1 MAKIQFS
8 RRTSELLLALVI
20 MARATSYLFSK
31 LILGGMGVFNLLGV
45 RFALA
50 FALLAPLFFRR
61 LRAMDR
67 KTLLGGMAMGGLY
80 FLVMTAELSG
90 LKRTDS
96 STVSFLENTA
106 IVWVPLLS
114 AALSRRAP
122 ERRTLLSA
130 GLCLAGVGL
139 LTLGG
144 KMGFGAGEICCLAA
158 ALLYAAAIIVTDRL
172 THHGIDALAAGVVQV
187 GTIAVLS
194 LAASLLTET
203 PRLPAGAAE
212 WIGIG
217 LLAVVCTGF
226 GFTLQPVAQSGTTA
240 ERSGMFC
247 ALNPL
252 VASVLG
258 VAFLRETLT
267 AQGLAGMGLIL
278 GGILLGSLRRIGK
291 PRAGAIPARPC
302 GEH

>member
-1 MAKIQFS
+1 MA
-8 RRTSELLLALVI
+8 
-20 MARATSYLFSK
+20 
-31 LILGGMGVFNLLGV
+31 
-45 RFALA
+45 
-50 FALLAPLFFRR
+50 
-61 LRAMDR
+61 
-67 KTLLGGMAMGGLY
+67 
-80 FLVMTAELSG
+80 
-90 LKRTDS
+90 
-96 STVSFLENTA
+96 
-106 IVWVPLLS
+106 
-114 AALSRRAP
+114 
-122 ERRTLLSA
+122 
-130 GLCLAGVGL
+130 L
-139 LTLGG
+139 LTLRNG
-144 KMGFGAGEICCLAA
+144 LALTPGVGYCILEA
-158 ALLYAAAIIVTDRL
+158 FLYSAAILVTDRL
-172 THHGIDALAAGVVQV
+172 THAGAAPLLSGVVQV